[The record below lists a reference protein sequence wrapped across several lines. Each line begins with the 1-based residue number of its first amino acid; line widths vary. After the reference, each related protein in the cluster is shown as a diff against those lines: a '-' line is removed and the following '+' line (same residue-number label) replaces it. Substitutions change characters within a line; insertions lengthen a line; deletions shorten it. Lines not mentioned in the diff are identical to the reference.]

1 MNFARFIIFCFAN
14 ICILC
19 SETTNKIYV
28 TLQGINKVG
37 ILYDD
42 TMDTST
48 IDIDYGLDGEAGQDS
63 PHFIVID
70 KIKHTLGECWTN
82 CTLTNILINLSALN
96 HTPLRTL
103 INGECCAIL

>member
-14 ICILC
+14 ICILF

-48 IDIDYGLDGEAGQDS
+48 IDIDYDLDGEAGQDS

-70 KIKHTLGECWTN
+70 KEMVGN
-82 CTLTNILINLSALN
+82 MPALMVLN
-96 HTPLRTL
+96 TDKEQLYVS
-103 INGECCAIL
+103 IMMSMVASGGGM